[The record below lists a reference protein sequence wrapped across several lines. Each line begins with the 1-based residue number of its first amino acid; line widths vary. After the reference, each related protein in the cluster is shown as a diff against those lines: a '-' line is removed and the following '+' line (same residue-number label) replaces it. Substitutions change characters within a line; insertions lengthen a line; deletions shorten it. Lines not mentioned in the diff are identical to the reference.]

1 MIFAEKSAAIT
12 IETTLTPCT
21 EISARSVS
29 LSDAGFYKELPSFGD
44 GSKPHYT
51 IYFEGMDIQLP
62 AILLGS
68 PGDSMGFN
76 PQPFECHHFK
86 TWCESHVIRKHQDV
100 CCFLCLDILPRTAIE
115 IPQPT
120 ASTFLGGW
128 LGLKTWIQPRNGL
141 IRSNMAHLC
150 PRCTDFKSLLVS
162 MIGFENEQCGM
173 GLIIF
178 HPHPTIS
185 ITFHNYHYWWANLQH
200 VSILHS
206 QPWDCSTDGGARW
219 VEGSRQVIPV
229 GVGRQKRLWDAVGH
243 SGISPDPENR
253 TCLRIHHPYPLSVP
267 PTTISGASLLQ

>member
-1 MIFAEKSAAIT
+1 MIFAEKSAAVTKQHWPHVLKSVRDPFDCRASRCTVGSSQIWGWFKT
-12 IETTLTPCT
+12 ILYRILKGWTCGTS
-21 EISARSVS
+21 I
-29 LSDAGFYKELPSFGD
+29 
-44 GSKPHYT
+44 H
-51 IYFEGMDIQLP
+51 QLFCWVHHRIP
-62 AILLGS
+62 WWHGY
-68 PGDSMGFN
+68 
-76 PQPFECHHFK
+76 PQPSGCVMLFMFGYAKNH
-86 TWCESHVIRKHQDV
+86 WY
-100 CCFLCLDILPRTAIE
+100 PA
-115 IPQPT
+115 
-120 ASTFLGGW
+120 ATFLGGW